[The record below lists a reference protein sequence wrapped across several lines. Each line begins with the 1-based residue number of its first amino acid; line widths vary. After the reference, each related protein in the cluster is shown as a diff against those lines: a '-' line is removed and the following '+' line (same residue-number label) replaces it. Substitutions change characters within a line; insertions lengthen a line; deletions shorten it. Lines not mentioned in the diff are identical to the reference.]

1 LKKIPIFIIVLAL
14 VSLSFSL
21 IRNGSAKSTSRPAS
35 VKHQNGSEPFAL
47 IELFT
52 SEGCSSCPPAYQ
64 VVKDIV
70 ENAKQNHQ
78 KVMLLDFHVDYFNSM
93 GWTDSF
99 SKKEFTARQE
109 AYAQVFPEASMY
121 TPQMIVNGTFE
132 GLGSDAKIAERSV
145 ERSLK
150 LKPKSATIHLT
161 KIEKQANDS
170 LHIFYNSSNI
180 PPKALVVF
188 ALVQKSAT
196 VKIIAGE
203 NEGKTLTHYNVVRA
217 LKTIHG
223 DNVKNSIIL
232 GGYKMPK
239 GADYSVIAFVQDPV
253 KLGIVAA
260 DSLDK

>member
-70 ENAKQNHQ
+70 ENAKQN
-78 KVMLLDFHVDYFNSM
+78 YFNSM